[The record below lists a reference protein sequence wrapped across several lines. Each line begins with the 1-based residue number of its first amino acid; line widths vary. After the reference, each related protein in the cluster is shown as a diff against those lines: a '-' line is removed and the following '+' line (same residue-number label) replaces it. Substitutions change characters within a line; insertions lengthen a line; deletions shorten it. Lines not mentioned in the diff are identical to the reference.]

1 MEQQQQELFALPTRL
16 DTLAERVQLLYLEI
30 QDLYKR
36 YRLPWVVGLSGGKDS
51 TATTQLV
58 WRALE
63 RLPAAER
70 LFPVFIIGGDTL
82 VEDPAMVARLTL
94 SLRRI
99 TATSQRQ
106 DMNFTGHLVRPDLSQ
121 RYFVNLIGRGYPA
134 PTTHFRW
141 CTRRLKI
148 APASAFIEERVSQF
162 HEVIIVLG
170 AREQESTTRAQSMR
184 AYEIP
189 GQILRRH
196 STLPN
201 AWVYAPIAQ
210 WGMQDVWT
218 YLLNNQS
225 PWGDS
230 NRELRMLY
238 KQGEGECPLVVDSST
253 PTCGGGRYGCWTCT
267 VSTHNRSLEA
277 RYEDGEDWLRPLLDF
292 RELLKTTIDPAH
304 KLEFRDVR
312 QRRTNII
319 KLTRRGEA
327 SPRSYTLDTRKMLL
341 RRLLEAQVEVQREGP
356 DPDMQLI
363 SLEELREIRRLWI
376 TEDGDWDDS
385 MRTIYSEVIGGEV
398 SWDLSLLPFRKQ
410 SSQVARRLF
419 EAAASH
425 DLPPAL
431 LLQILQAEHEH
442 GEGNAGEGVLH
453 ALDTILSKDWRP
465 PEEVIEDLKSE
476 RASEAAVRQP
486 ELW

>member
-99 TATSQRQ
+99 SATSQRQ

-184 AYEIP
+184 TYEIP

-292 RELLKTTIDPAH
+292 RELLKITIDPAH

-327 SPRSYTLDTRKMLL
+327 SPRSYTLETRKMLL

-356 DPDMQLI
+356 DPGMQLI

-385 MRTIYSEVIGGEV
+385 VRAIHSEVIGGEV
-398 SWDLSLLPFRKQ
+398 SWDLSLLPFRRQ
-410 SSQVARRLF
+410 SGQVARHLA
-419 EAAASH
+419 EASASH

-431 LLQILQAEHEH
+431 LLQILQAEHEY
-442 GEGNAGEGVLH
+442 GEGNAGEGVLQ
-453 ALDTILSKDWRP
+453 ALDTILSKDWRS